1 MEAGE
6 NVSCCLCLCRESS
19 LQTESLMSEV
29 LGQMLQEMS
38 STEIEL
44 ERERIAEEKRKLE
57 EARLV
62 C

>member
-1 MEAGE
+1 MEARE
-6 NVSCCLCLCRESS
+6 NVSCCLRLCRESS

-29 LGQMLQEMS
+29 LGQMLREMS